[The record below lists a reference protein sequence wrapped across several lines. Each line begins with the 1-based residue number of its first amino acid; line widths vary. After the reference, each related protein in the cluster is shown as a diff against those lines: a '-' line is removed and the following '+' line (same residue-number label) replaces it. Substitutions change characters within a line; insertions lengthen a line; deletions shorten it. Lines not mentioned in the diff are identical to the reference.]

1 MSIKQNLITK
11 FFIKNKSVESTDY
24 ETALPD
30 AASPVISIKN
40 TDVGSKAEKR
50 KFQDIRKSKF
60 SCRQWF
66 Q

>member
-40 TDVGSKAEKR
+40 TDVGATVS
-50 KFQDIRKSKF
+50 
-60 SCRQWF
+60 
-66 Q
+66 